1 VVCFRAT
8 VFSGA
13 SAKDMGAVKGVE
25 AVEDV
30 ALTSNVYGSFAVV
43 LRSVAR
49 DVVTLVFVQM

>member
-1 VVCFRAT
+1 
-8 VFSGA
+8 
-13 SAKDMGAVKGVE
+13 MGAVKGVE